1 VSLTRNCSEG
11 DFLNEGSRAFPCEL
25 KCLGDEFCE
34 LRHNGVLGSPP
45 KVTVRSRAGVGAK
58 RTCPRGKRASKWI
71 FPILTALFSEP
82 GPRIGRWKKGRQWIT
97 SRPNGERRSAR
108 VSGGRPRLTL
118 RCSAANEA
126 CCVGADPCY
135 LPVGAVAPAAPDEVD
150 LVLTARVGQCLD
162 MAPHD
167 ELPLDDKFEE

>member
-1 VSLTRNCSEG
+1 MY
-11 DFLNEGSRAFPCEL
+11 
-25 KCLGDEFCE
+25 
-34 LRHNGVLGSPP
+34 GVLRTPLQ
-45 KVTVRSRAGVGAK
+45 VTVRSRAGVGAK

-82 GPRIGRWKKGRQWIT
+82 GPRIGKWKKGRQWIS
-97 SRPNGERRSAR
+97 SRPNGERRSVATR
-108 VSGGRPRLTL
+108 VSGGRPRLPL

-126 CCVGADPCY
+126 YCVGADPCY
-135 LPVGAVAPAAPDEVD
+135 LPVGAVAPTAPDEVD

-167 ELPLDDKFEE
+167 ELPLDDNFEE